1 MTTPE
6 GRTLVD
12 TVRELAG
19 ELADQVTDARKIRL
33 LCPRGHFITDLAV
46 VNLGGLV
53 LTSPLA
59 GLDHEGFASEL
70 AEIVASARLRP
81 PRATPGMIRQS
92 DNRIGVYDRAEVTV
106 LCPRKNCDARRSRSY
121 SGSFEYYSFSA
132 DVGASAAK
140 GHAEYWL
147 TN

>member
-1 MTTPE
+1 MSTPE
-6 GRTLVD
+6 GRALID

-19 ELADQVTDARKIRL
+19 ELADQVTDARQIRL

-59 GLDHEGFASEL
+59 GLNHEGFASEL
-70 AEIVASARLRP
+70 AEIVASAQLRP

-92 DNRIGVYDRAEVTV
+92 DDRVGVYDRAEVTV
-106 LCPRKNCDARRSRSY
+106 VCPRKKCAYN
-121 SGSFEYYSFSA
+121 GSFEYYSFSVE
-132 DVGASAAK
+132 VGASADR
-140 GHAEYWL
+140 HAEHRL